1 MPPTPRN
8 PKKGPII
15 ITSGPGRP
23 APIKKQPLP
32 AYGPYKL
39 PLTDTEKRIVIRKRT
54 PKFVETSRG
63 RIATG
68 GGGVGFFTKGDKGK
82 IMDRVRER
90 AIDRQDTL
98 SARAEKVRV
107 AGEQRIATPD
117 YSNLRKMISE
127 KKKEDDDPGF
137 LSGLADDLGLD
148 DFYTDNV
155 LPVVGRAFGE
165 AFETA
170 KETYGVG
177 LVSPGVTIARA
188 AAGAVGKEQEVDK
201 AFDYAA
207 ELVKGGAAIAKTQG
221 FDRVKPY
228 VASVIDGAAAL
239 GKGGADAVGN
249 VDDFLQT
256 EVPVYDSAKTW
267 ADRNAV
273 QPTKDAAVEVL
284 SRVTNQP
291 INRRI
296 ANADEFDR
304 NFVYRANDITQR
316 GQERESAAPQERRD
330 VWVQMALGEYDD
342 PAWDG
347 YESPFT
353 REQLERMSDYELAN
367 AAYGTHTN
375 SIAALFE
382 AAKNDFKK
390 IGAMPAALGA
400 LSKQIENSKDS
411 GDFRGLGNM
420 AEFLVRQGLS
430 NMVAL
435 SKANIY
441 VMSGGQA
448 GNYQDLV
455 RALKAEPI
463 LTGLDVASTATI
475 YGKAATFG
483 LKSGGAL
490 TKAGALAGRVPGAAL
505 AGSRIARGAER
516 VAGGTKRTPRPI
528 RGIQD
533 MTPEEKKAWYDA
545 DNAWL
550 DEAEA
555 NFNRKVDEIKN
566 SPEQKEAE
574 AANAEWQKQGRDSGK
589 PAAEWGPRPKDPLYD
604 YSRNAETVG
613 DKRID
618 SEGMPPRPTLQEFAF
633 DEVNVDIPVVSPVF
647 RTAAAAGRGLR
658 RIADVQE
665 VQVRD
670 PALSALS
677 DVTGVQIGADRTFRP
692 SSSFFSK
699 ASSLLRKRLYEGTNP
714 VSRAIFKRGEVADA
728 SKFRAITS
736 AVVEEL
742 GTERAAPVVKAFKEI
757 FDESPD
763 LAVRVMWDLS
773 GAESVQLPS
782 GLGGKV
788 IQLTPGKRAD
798 ELESILAG
806 KFWVK
811 QGGEKGDDVFRFS
824 DESPGEDWKN
834 VVVKKPTGLDG
845 TRVIQLNDIERTNI
859 EQNILLLRRIDEFP
873 EETVALARER
883 LEAPYREQFG
893 ETIGKRIGGR
903 KSPEGSLVGTLETQE
918 LQNMRYM
925 DSLDVGIDRRVA
937 DISPSVQARLWSNLG
952 IGAPT
957 GLNRR
962 SLAGVARLQD
972 ETIARLMPLVGDE
985 FRAEIEKILGEEEVR
1000 IRERMFEL
1008 GKQREDLLE
1017 TKKIVDESQGTVE
1030 ELDFEISLL
1039 EEKLGLLNA
1048 ENPEIVKLEP
1058 AEAFDFASKAVV
1070 FWKGL
1075 FKQPIEMNELGNKV
1089 DWESDSFIDPGD
1101 VLVEKTGNATGS
1113 NTGGVSGFW
1122 TGKDGTKFYVK
1133 EYKDKAQAIGEVI
1146 SNEIYRRLGISS
1158 PVSKIVG
1165 SKYGYQ
1171 SSVGNEIVPIW
1182 KFDGSGFDP
1191 DEIKSLSEKVL
1202 NGIVA
1207 DLWLANWDA
1216 VGQGLENIGIKQ
1228 GELGGP
1234 IRIDQGG
1241 ALFHRAQGE
1250 PKTKEQLENFDIE
1263 DFVTQNPNYKIVIN
1277 NAGYKTVG
1285 EIDGLGLQLLAI
1297 HKLIDDSGGIVSF
1310 VDELTKP
1317 FELTPAYAKD
1327 LVNLLKKRLAVLDKQ
1342 IKISDDDLATWEKY
1356 FVKPDDGAK
1365 VAAATDVADT
1375 SVTTI
1380 RKSKISKMKSA
1391 LSWYMGSGHFAINNA
1406 LRGKTNMNAEKQAS
1420 ISALDDLFDLAPRT
1434 EKPMVLFRGIGEKDE
1449 YDSIIP
1455 GDTLSDKAFISTSFD
1470 PKVAEGFGDSG
1481 HPQGIVLEI
1490 YLPEGSKAV
1499 YGRGAGDESTGNL
1512 SPNNWG
1518 GSENEVILPRGTE
1531 FYIVDVA
1538 NYPSGAKIAR
1548 AYAITPGSK
1557 FSVDD
1562 VPEFGGTKQKGFIEK
1577 KIAKKAKEREEL
1589 SGLEG
1594 LKGFYSDAK
1603 FDEIE
1608 RDLAQAVEDYESVLS
1623 ALEDIDMIAESLMR
1637 DVIESGAIP
1646 TGARVHIPT
1655 LGGPEGA
1662 KKTVLPEEALAGRG
1676 RQRDM
1681 RNVYTGQFALLG
1693 STKDLERFSGALARN
1708 LRIPFIA
1715 FESVTRFTDY
1725 LMRTGTTIQFSLVKS
1740 KFEKQKA
1747 DLLEAGLING
1757 NGELG
1762 SDYVILPIN
1771 EKTGFLDDKS
1781 FTSLDFTTAEK
1792 VGTLG
1797 RSDAGVDDAQIAAI
1811 FKDALDSNAF
1821 TNLDQI
1827 PRGTRVVILSKKRL
1841 ESLRRE
1847 MEAASKQ
1854 PGLLRR
1860 ITRQWVRFT
1869 LTTLPRTP
1877 IANVVGSGLLS
1888 ALGGGLGGY
1897 AEAMRIIHR
1906 GNAPPELLNNGFAGM
1921 FDEGGDL
1928 VVSPESGRF
1937 LLAQRYMNYLYYYN
1951 VMGEDLARLSVFMQA
1966 MKRGVKDPAARKRI
1980 DAELAEVMDLN
1991 DSFQTLLDA
2000 VARGEFANGKA
2011 LTPELIRIRNDAL
2024 DKADDFL
2031 GGARGLT
2038 SRQRTITTI
2047 VPFWMWY
2054 KHIFKL
2060 YFYTLPFKYPGR
2072 SLTLNAMA
2080 RLGAEES
2087 ARNGFYDSFYED
2099 AIKIGEEVR
2108 GQNIYSRGL
2117 TTNIFPFNFGGALE
2131 YDEGAPGV
2139 QFALSNIAPTLTV
2152 PARLAGIG
2160 IPGAPIIGAGG
2171 ERLKPGDVFA
2181 PGYAEAAVAEAEK
2194 LFAPLGLVQST
2205 IAPRSSLA
2213 FDAYRFATGQPLP
2226 EAQQRG
2232 EGEQYAVTPRGIGG
2246 LGLSRSVLDAFTRSF
2261 GVNIVRTPVRGP
2273 VAERRITDEQARLE
2287 EEARKRY
2294 RESLGLDY

>member
-1 MPPTPRN
+1 MPPTSRN

-39 PLTDTEKRIVIRKRT
+39 PLTDVEKRIVIRKRT

-98 SARAEKVRV
+98 AARAEKTRL
-107 AGEQRIATPD
+107 AGERRIATPD

-127 KKKEDDDPGF
+127 KRKKDDDPGF
-137 LSGLADDLGLD
+137 LGGLADDLGLD

-165 AFETA
+165 VFETA

-188 AAGAVGKEQEVDK
+188 AAGAVGKEQDVDK

-239 GKGGADAVGN
+239 GKGGADAVGS

-256 EVPVYDSAKTW
+256 EVPIYDSAKTW

-273 QPTKDAAVEVL
+273 RPTKDAAVEVL

-296 ANADEFDR
+296 DNADEFDR
-304 NFVYRANDITQR
+304 NFIYQANDITQR

-330 VWVQMALGEYDD
+330 VWIQMALGEYDD

-353 REQLERMSDYELAN
+353 REQLGRMSDYELAN
-367 AAYGTHTN
+367 AAYGTHTS
-375 SIAALFE
+375 SISALFE

-400 LSKQIENSKDS
+400 LSKQIENSKDT

-420 AEFLVRQGLS
+420 AEFLVRQGVS

-441 VMSGGQA
+441 VMTGGQA
-448 GNYQDLV
+448 GNYEDLV

-475 YGKAATFG
+475 YGKAATLG

-490 TKAGALAGRVPGAAL
+490 TKAGALAGRVPGAARAGEAIAGKAGKL
-505 AGSRIARGAER
+505 AYGERLGA
-516 VAGGTKRTPRPI
+516 PLI
-528 RGIQD
+528 RGQEG
-533 MTPEEKKAWYDA
+533 P
-545 DNAWL
+545 
-550 DEAEA
+550 
-555 NFNRKVDEIKN
+555 
-566 SPEQKEAE
+566 
-574 AANAEWQKQGRDSGK
+574 SGVVGA
-589 PAAEWGPRPKDPLYD
+589 PALGAPL
-604 YSRNAETVG
+604 R
-613 DKRID
+613 
-618 SEGMPPRPTLQEFAF
+618 
-633 DEVNVDIPVVSPVF
+633 
-647 RTAAAAGRGLR
+647 AAASAGRGLR

-811 QGGEKGDDVFRFS
+811 QGGKEGDDVFRFS

-834 VVVKKPTGLDG
+834 VVAKKPKGLDK
-845 TRVIQLNDIERTNI
+845 TRVIQLNDIERSNI

-873 EETVALARER
+873 EETVALAKER

-903 KSPEGSLVGTLETQE
+903 KAPDGSLVSTIETQE

-925 DSLDVGIDRRVA
+925 DSLDVDIDRRVA
-937 DISPSVQARLWSNLG
+937 DIDPSVQERLRSNLG

-962 SLAGVARLQD
+962 ALAGVARLQD

-985 FRAEIEKILGEEEVR
+985 FRAEIEKILSEQKLEVSAR
-1000 IRERMFEL
+1000 LI
-1008 GKQREDLLE
+1008 DLENRRLDIE
-1017 TKKIVDESQGTVE
+1017 NADKNLSGFLDDIDFE
-1030 ELDFEISLL
+1030 ELDAEISLL
-1039 EEKLGLLNA
+1039 EEKLGVLNS
-1048 ENPEIVKLEP
+1048 ENPEVVQLTHP
-1058 AEAFDFASKAVV
+1058 EAFDFASKAAA
-1070 FWKGL
+1070 FWKKLYSKSKAEDGPVSDGPPTW
-1075 FKQPIEMNELGNKV
+1075 KESPVTSPGMVLGT
-1089 DWESDSFIDPGD
+1089 
-1101 VLVEKTGNATGS
+1101 KTGDASGS
-1113 NTGGVSGFW
+1113 NTSGVSGFW
-1122 TGKDGTKFYVK
+1122 TGVDGVKRYVK
-1133 EYKDKAQAIGEVI
+1133 QYADRNQAVGEVI
-1146 SNEIYRRLGISS
+1146 ANEIYRRLDTSV
-1158 PVSKIVG
+1158 PVSKIT
-1165 SKYGYQ
+1165 SKYSDDNQFVANDIIDVYKLDE
-1171 SSVGNEIVPIW
+1171 SS
-1182 KFDGSGFDP
+1182 FDV
-1191 DEIKSLSEKVL
+1191 DEIQQLSGKVL
-1202 NGIVA
+1202 DRIVA

-1216 VGQGLENIGIKQ
+1216 VGVGGENIGITVGKNI
-1228 GELGGP
+1228 P
-1234 IRIDQGG
+1234 VRIDQGG

-1250 PKTKEQLENFDIE
+1250 LKPDAQLDNFSIE
-1263 DFVTQNPNYKIVIN
+1263 DFVTQNPNYKTLIN
-1277 NAGYKTVG
+1277 NAGYENVADI
-1285 EIDGLGLQLLAI
+1285 ESLGLQLLAI
-1297 HKLIDDSGGIVSF
+1297 RKLIDDSGGLPRF
-1310 VDELTKP
+1310 VDDLTN
-1317 FELTPAYAKD
+1317 D
-1327 LVNLLKKRLAVLDKQ
+1327 LDVSAGYKSDLLNLLENRLAVLEKQ
-1342 IKISDDDLATWEKY
+1342 IRISDDDLVIWNKS
-1356 FVKPDDGAK
+1356 FSK
-1365 VAAATDVADT
+1365 TDEVADDIDVGDADSPAPT
-1375 SVTTI
+1375 AAQVNS
-1380 RKSKISKMKSA
+1380 MKNSLWSYMGYGYTEINSA
-1391 LSWYMGSGHFAINNA
+1391 LREQGAVASDVQKHID
-1406 LRGKTNMNAEKQAS
+1406 NMDS
-1420 ISALDDLFDLAPRT
+1420 LFDLAPVT
-1434 EKPMVLFRGIGEKDE
+1434 EKPMVLFRGIGNSDKYDE
-1449 YDSIIP
+1449 VQAGEII
-1455 GDTLSDKAFISTSFD
+1455 SDKAFVSTSFK
-1470 PKVAEGFGDSG
+1470 PKTAEGFGQSG
-1481 HPQGIVLEI
+1481 YKKGIVLEI

-1499 YGRGAGDESTGNL
+1499 YGHGAADENTGSL
-1512 SPNNWG
+1512 SATDFQG
-1518 GSENEVILPRGTE
+1518 GENEVILPRGTE
-1531 FYIVDVA
+1531 FYVADVV
-1538 NYPSGAKIAR
+1538 NYESGAKLAR
-1548 AYAITPGSK
+1548 VYAITPGSR
-1557 FSVDD
+1557 FSVEDL
-1562 VPEFGGTKQKGFIEK
+1562 PEFGGTKQKEIIEK
-1577 KIAKKAKEREEL
+1577 AKFKKSEKKELALEVAGKIADKSNYDTVVADLENAKREYKAIDDA
-1589 SGLEG
+1589 
-1594 LKGFYSDAK
+1594 LK
-1603 FDEIE
+1603 
-1608 RDLAQAVEDYESVLS
+1608 
-1623 ALEDIDMIAESLMR
+1623 DIDMIAESLMR

-1655 LGGPEGA
+1655 LGSPEGA
-1662 KKTVLPEEALAGRG
+1662 KKTPLPEEALAGRG
-1676 RQRDM
+1676 RRREM

-1725 LMRTGTTIQFSLVKS
+1725 LMRTGTTIKFSKVEGE
-1740 KFEKQKA
+1740 FEKQKA

-1771 EKTGFLDDKS
+1771 EKTGFLDAKS
-1781 FTSLDFTTAEK
+1781 FKKLDFTQAEK
-1792 VGTLG
+1792 VGTAG
-1797 RSDAGVDDAQIAAI
+1797 RSDAGVDDAQIAQI
-1811 FKDALDSNAF
+1811 FKEALDSNAF
-1821 TNLDQI
+1821 RNLDEIQ
-1827 PRGTRVVILSKKRL
+1827 PDTRVVILSKKRL
-1841 ESLRRE
+1841 ESLRSE
-1847 MEAASKQ
+1847 MEAAAKQ

-1906 GNAPPELLNNGFAGM
+1906 GSAPPELLNNGFAGM

-1928 VVSPESGRF
+1928 VVSPEGGRF

-1966 MKRGVKDPAARKRI
+1966 MKRGVKDPAARKKI

-2024 DKADDFL
+2024 DRADDFL

-2171 ERLKPGDVFA
+2171 ERLNPGDVFA
-2181 PGYAEAAVAEAEK
+2181 PGYGEAAVAEAEK
-2194 LFAPLGLVQST
+2194 LFAPFGLVQST

>member
-1 MPPTPRN
+1 LPPASRN

-39 PLTDTEKRIVIRKRT
+39 PLTDVEKRIVIRKRT
-54 PKFVETSRG
+54 PKFVETPRG

-82 IMDRVRER
+82 IMARVRER
-90 AIDRQDTL
+90 AIERQDTL
-98 SARAEKVRV
+98 FDRAEKSRL
-107 AGEQRIATPD
+107 AGERRVATPD
-117 YSNLRKMISE
+117 YSNLRKIVAE
-127 KKKEDDDPGF
+127 KRKEDDDPGF
-137 LSGLADDLGLD
+137 LGGLADDLGLD

-165 AFETA
+165 VFETA

-188 AAGAVGKEQEVDK
+188 AAGAVGKEQDVDK

-239 GKGGADAVGN
+239 GKGGADAVGS

-256 EVPVYDSAKTW
+256 EVPIYDSAKTW

-273 QPTKDAAVEVL
+273 RPTKDAAVEVL

-296 ANADEFDR
+296 DNADEFDR
-304 NFVYRANDITQR
+304 NFIYQANDITQR

-330 VWVQMALGEYDD
+330 VWIQMALGEYDD

-353 REQLERMSDYELAN
+353 REQLGRMSDYELAN
-367 AAYGTHTN
+367 AAYGTHTS
-375 SIAALFE
+375 SISALFE

-400 LSKQIENSKDS
+400 LSKQIENSKDT

-420 AEFLVRQGLS
+420 AEFLVRQGVS

-441 VMSGGQA
+441 VMTGGQA
-448 GNYQDLV
+448 GNYEDLV

-490 TKAGALAGRVPGAAL
+490 TKAGALAGRVPGAARAGEAIAGKAGKL
-505 AGSRIARGAER
+505 AYGERLGA
-516 VAGGTKRTPRPI
+516 PLI
-528 RGIQD
+528 RGQEG
-533 MTPEEKKAWYDA
+533 P
-545 DNAWL
+545 
-550 DEAEA
+550 
-555 NFNRKVDEIKN
+555 
-566 SPEQKEAE
+566 
-574 AANAEWQKQGRDSGK
+574 SGVVGA
-589 PAAEWGPRPKDPLYD
+589 PALGAPL
-604 YSRNAETVG
+604 R
-613 DKRID
+613 
-618 SEGMPPRPTLQEFAF
+618 
-633 DEVNVDIPVVSPVF
+633 
-647 RTAAAAGRGLR
+647 AAASAGRGLR

-811 QGGEKGDDVFRFS
+811 QGGKEGDDVFRFS

-834 VVVKKPTGLDG
+834 VVAQKPKGLDK
-845 TRVIQLNDIERTNI
+845 TRVIQLNDIERSNI

-873 EETVALARER
+873 EETVALAKER

-903 KSPEGSLVGTLETQE
+903 KAPDGSLVSTIETQE

-925 DSLDVGIDRRVA
+925 DSLDVDIDRRVA
-937 DISPSVQARLWSNLG
+937 DIDPSVQARLRSNLG

-962 SLAGVARLQD
+962 ALAGVARLQD

-985 FRAEIEKILGEEEVR
+985 FRAEIEKILGEEKLNIEKRLTELQGQRDASLEAQKVVSEVSDALLPELELEVR
-1000 IRERMFEL
+1000 
-1008 GKQREDLLE
+1008 
-1017 TKKIVDESQGTVE
+1017 
-1030 ELDFEISLL
+1030 LL
-1039 EEKLGLLNA
+1039 EEKLGILNA
-1048 ENPEIVKLEP
+1048 ENPAIVRLTSE
-1058 AEAFDFASKAVV
+1058 EAYDFASKAVD

-1075 FKQPIEMNELGNKV
+1075 FKKTPSSPDAANKV
-1089 DWESDSFIDPGD
+1089 GWDESVAFIAPGD
-1101 VLVEKTGNATGS
+1101 ALVEKTGDATGS

-1122 TGKDGTKFYVK
+1122 TGKDGTKLYVK
-1133 EYKDKAQAIGEVI
+1133 EYDNKAQAIGEVI
-1146 SNEIYRRLGISS
+1146 ANEIYRRLGISS

-1165 SKYGYQ
+1165 SKYGFNGA
-1171 SSVGNEIVPIW
+1171 VGNEIVPVW
-1182 KFDGSGFDP
+1182 KFDGNSFDP
-1191 DEIKSLSEKVL
+1191 DEIKSLSEKVT

-1250 PKTKEQLENFDIE
+1250 LKTTEQLENFDIE

-1277 NAGYKTVG
+1277 NAGYETVR
-1285 EIDGLGLQLLAI
+1285 EIDGLALQLLSI
-1297 HKLIDDSGGIVSF
+1297 HKLIDDSGGIESF
-1310 VDELTKP
+1310 VDELTRP
-1317 FELTPAYAKD
+1317 FELPPTYASS

-1356 FVKPDDGAK
+1356 FVKPDDEAK
-1365 VAAATDVADT
+1365 AASAVDVADT
-1375 SVTTI
+1375 DVPPI
-1380 RKSKISKMKSA
+1380 RQSKISKMKSA
-1391 LSWYMGSGHFAINNA
+1391 LSWYMGSGHYSINNA
-1406 LRGKTNMNAEKQAS
+1406 LRGKTSMNAEKQAAV
-1420 ISALDDLFDLAPRT
+1420 SALDDLFDLAPRT

-1449 YDSIIP
+1449 YDNIVP
-1455 GDTLSDKAFISTSFD
+1455 GDTLSDNAFISTSFD
-1470 PKVAEGFGDSG
+1470 PKIAESFGDAK

-1499 YGRGAGDESTGNL
+1499 YGRGASDESTGNL

-1518 GSENEVILPRGTE
+1518 GGENEVILPRGTE

-1548 AYAITPGSK
+1548 AYAITPGSE
-1557 FSVDD
+1557 FSVED
-1562 VPEFGGTKQKGFIEK
+1562 VPEFGGTKQKAFIEK
-1577 KIAKKAKEREEL
+1577 KLAKKYDERDKLSSLKE
-1589 SGLEG
+1589 
-1594 LKGFYSDAK
+1594 
-1603 FDEIE
+1603 FDE
-1608 RDLAQAVEDYESVLS
+1608 LASSYEDIVKQIQVADAEYGRIR
-1623 ALEDIDMIAESLMR
+1623 AAQEDIDMIAESLMR

-1655 LGGPEGA
+1655 LGSPEGA
-1662 KKTVLPEEALAGRG
+1662 RKTPLPEEALAGRG
-1676 RQRDM
+1676 RRREM

-1693 STKDLERFSGALARN
+1693 SSKDLERFSGALARN

-1725 LMRTGTTIQFSLVKS
+1725 LMRTGTTIKFSKVEGE
-1740 KFEKQKA
+1740 FEKQKA

-1771 EKTGFLDDKS
+1771 EKTGFLDAKS
-1781 FTSLDFTTAEK
+1781 FKKLDFTQAEK
-1792 VGTLG
+1792 VGTAG
-1797 RSDAGVDDAQIAAI
+1797 RSDAGVDDAQIAQI
-1811 FKDALDSNAF
+1811 FKEALDSNAF
-1821 TNLDQI
+1821 RNLDEIQ
-1827 PRGTRVVILSKKRL
+1827 PDTRVVILSKKRL
-1841 ESLRRE
+1841 ESLRSE
-1847 MEAASKQ
+1847 MEAAAKQ

-1906 GNAPPELLNNGFAGM
+1906 GSAPPELLNNGFAGM

-1928 VVSPESGRF
+1928 VVSPEGGRF

-1951 VMGEDLARLSVFMQA
+1951 VMGEDLARLSVFMQT
-1966 MKRGVKDPAARKRI
+1966 MKRGVKDPAARKKI

-2171 ERLKPGDVFA
+2171 ERLNPGDVFA
-2181 PGYAEAAVAEAEK
+2181 PGYGEAAVAEAEK